1 MYTMKSLMHIVFPP
15 RCPFCDGVLFHSI
28 AAPRELVCRLCR
40 DKPVYVDEP
49 ACMRCGKPLADERQE
64 YCFDCAKGR
73 IEYTQG
79 KALWVYK
86 AEVKES
92 IYRFKYQNRREYAS
106 YYGAEL
112 VRAYGGWIR
121 RHRMQAVVPIPV
133 SNARRRQRGYNQA
146 ALVAREVGRRMG
158 LPVYE
163 HLLRRVRDTKVQ
175 KGLSGE
181 ERKNNLKKAFKMREN
196 KVQLDHILLIDDI
209 YTTGSTMNEAAKEL
223 RRAGASE
230 VYCLSI
236 SIGSGY

>member
-1 MYTMKSLMHIVFPP
+1 MHWMKSLIHIIFPP

-28 AAPRELVCRLCR
+28 AAPRELVCQSCQ
-40 DKPVYVDEP
+40 DKLEYVQEP
-49 ACMRCGKPLADERQE
+49 ACMKCGKPLADERQE
-64 YCFDCAKGR
+64 YCFDCARGR
-73 IEYTQG
+73 MEYAQG

-86 AEVKES
+86 AEVKNS
-92 IYRFKYQNRREYAS
+92 IYRFKYQGRREYAS

-112 VRAYGGWIR
+112 VRVYGGWIR
-121 RHRMQAVVPIPV
+121 RHGVQAVIPIPV
-133 SNARRRQRGYNQA
+133 SKSRRRQRGYNQA

-163 HLLRRVRDTKVQ
+163 HLLLRVRDTKVQ
-175 KGLSGE
+175 KELSGE
-181 ERKNNLKKAFKMREN
+181 ERKNNLKKAFKTREN

-223 RRAGASE
+223 LRAGVLE

>member
-1 MYTMKSLMHIVFPP
+1 
-15 RCPFCDGVLFHSI
+15 
-28 AAPRELVCRLCR
+28 
-40 DKPVYVDEP
+40 
-49 ACMRCGKPLADERQE
+49 
-64 YCFDCAKGR
+64 
-73 IEYTQG
+73 
-79 KALWVYK
+79 
-86 AEVKES
+86 
-92 IYRFKYQNRREYAS
+92 
-106 YYGAEL
+106 
-112 VRAYGGWIR
+112 
-121 RHRMQAVVPIPV
+121 VPIPV